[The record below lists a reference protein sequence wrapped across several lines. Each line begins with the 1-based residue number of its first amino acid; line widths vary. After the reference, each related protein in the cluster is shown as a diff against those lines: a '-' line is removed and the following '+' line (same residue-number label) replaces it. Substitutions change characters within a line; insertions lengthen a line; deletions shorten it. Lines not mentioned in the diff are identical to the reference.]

1 MTTLTSIRKQI
12 AALEA
17 QAERITK
24 VEMSAAIAK
33 VRNLMSEF
41 GLTIEHLTQA
51 VVGKSATKKSTVRKT
66 AKTSKKTASVAKYAD
81 PKTGKT
87 WSGFGRAP
95 AWIAGAKNRDA
106 YLVSGVNAASKPA
119 AAKTKSAK
127 AKTSA
132 VTKAAGTKTIAPK
145 TAATKK
151 PAAVKKAAAKTVAKA
166 KTAAKKATRK
176 ASAKLAAPSPAEAST
191 SAV

>member
-1 MTTLTSIRKQI
+1 MATLTSIRKQI

-24 VEMSAAIAK
+24 IEMSAAIAK
-33 VRNLMSEF
+33 VKTLMSEF
-41 GLTIEHLTQA
+41 GLTIEHLTQS
-51 VVGKSATKKSTVRKT
+51 VVGKQVATKAPAGRT
-66 AKTSKKTASVAKYAD
+66 AKPAKKTPSVAKYAD
-81 PKTGKT
+81 PKSGKT

-95 AWIAGAKNRDA
+95 AWLAGAKNRDA

-132 VTKAAGTKTIAPK
+132 VTKAADTKTIAPK

-151 PAAVKKAAAKTVAKA
+151 PAAVKKAGAKKVAKA